1 MKKYLIFLYSLVGYI
16 LSMITLSF
24 LILWVYP
31 WDFMA
36 FYIDSP
42 IIAIDADPI
51 LTNTSL
57 LLLFGLQHSV
67 MARSFFKDGLLSHVS
82 NAVKHAT
89 FSITSS
95 ICLLLIFCFWQ
106 PIDGYVWNFQDSM
119 LPWFFLTVVYILGWL
134 MAFLAT
140 FMIDHFEL
148 FGLHQGY
155 RVLKDIPDPE
165 AEFQIRFF
173 YKYVRHPIQ
182 AATIVGVW
190 ATPSMSY
197 SHLFLSIG
205 MTIYIVIG
213 LYFEEKDL
221 IRVFGEKYKNY
232 MGTTPMLIPFA
243 KRR

>member
-1 MKKYLIFLYSLVGYI
+1 MKKYCIFIYSLAGY
-16 LSMITLSF
+16 LFSMITLSF

-42 IIAIDADPI
+42 IVAVDANPVVI
-51 LTNTSL
+51 NAGL

-67 MARSFFKDGLLSHVS
+67 MARSFFKEGLLQNVS
-82 NAVKHAT
+82 NAVKYAS
-89 FSITSS
+89 FAWASS

-106 PIDGYVWNFQDSM
+106 PMAGHVWEFQNG
-119 LPWFFLTVVYILGWL
+119 PVFWALTAFYTLGWL
-134 MAFLAT
+134 GAFVAT

-155 RVLKDIPDPE
+155 RVLKNIPDPVTG
-165 AEFQIRFF
+165 FQIRYF
-173 YKYVRHPIQ
+173 YNYVRHPIQ
-182 AATIVGVW
+182 AGTIIGLW
-190 ATPSMSY
+190 ATPSMGY
-197 SHLFLSIG
+197 GHLLLSAG
-205 MTIYIVIG
+205 MTAYILIG

-221 IRVFGEKYKNY
+221 VRVFGEKYKEY
-232 MGTTPMLIPFA
+232 RQTTPILIPFS